1 MSSDKLLYPF
11 LSWIVI
17 MEVLDSKFEDSHDL
31 CFLIHD
37 IMVQLLHSAEKQK
50 AFNQTFDLTDVEAKS
65 LESTEG
71 HIIEWLEDNK
81 KYKESSLVIR
91 STVLPALLSDMM
103 HCIYET
109 LQASKKGKLTIAYM
123 LIRKPLQESL
133 FVLESMALDRKK
145 FIEDFT
151 NEQKKLSPSS
161 TGGLDGH
168 ISRIEKVL
176 KKLDFPAVE
185 SFDASYIAQ
194 LRYDKSIEDSFDGVC
209 NKAMH
214 LFTSRKTL
222 KTESRNINFIF
233 ARGEQYPSLWAFSYS
248 RLPYLLYYIYQ
259 LVEHIC
265 AELAPT
271 HPSYLKQMNR
281 WIAAKVLVSYPSVEE
296 RYRHES
302 LDNLFA
308 SLTSWLESDCIAN
321 GFSNLDAI
329 NFEELVETGIYNLR

>member
-1 MSSDKLLYPF
+1 MRMNKLLYPF
-11 LSWIVI
+11 LRWIVR
-17 MEVLDSKFEDSHDL
+17 MEILDSKFENSHDL

-37 IMVQLLHSAEKQK
+37 VMVQLLHSAEKQK
-50 AFNQTFDLTDVEAKS
+50 AFNQTFDLTEIEAKT
-65 LESTEG
+65 LESSEQ
-71 HIIEWLEDNK
+71 HIIEWLEANQ
-81 KYKESSLVIR
+81 KYQESSLVIR

-103 HCIYET
+103 HCIYEA

-133 FVLESMALDRKK
+133 FVLESMVLDRKQ

-151 NEQKKLSPSS
+151 HDQKKLSPSS

-168 ISRIEKVL
+168 ISRVEQVL
-176 KKLDFPAVE
+176 QMLNFPAVE
-185 SFDASYIAQ
+185 SLNASYIAQ
-194 LRYDKSIEDSFDGVC
+194 LRYDKSTEDSFDGVC

-233 ARGEQYPSLWAFSYS
+233 ARGEQYPSLWAFLYS
-248 RLPYLLYYIYQ
+248 RLPYLLFYIYQ

-265 AELAPT
+265 TELAPT
-271 HPSYLKQMNR
+271 HPSYLEQMNR
-281 WIAAKVLVSYPSVEE
+281 WIAAKTLATYSCVEE

-302 LDNLFA
+302 LDNLFV
-308 SLTSWLESDCIAN
+308 SLAAWLENDCIES
-321 GFSNLDAI
+321 GFSELDTI
-329 NFEELVETGIYNLR
+329 NFEKLVETGLYTPC